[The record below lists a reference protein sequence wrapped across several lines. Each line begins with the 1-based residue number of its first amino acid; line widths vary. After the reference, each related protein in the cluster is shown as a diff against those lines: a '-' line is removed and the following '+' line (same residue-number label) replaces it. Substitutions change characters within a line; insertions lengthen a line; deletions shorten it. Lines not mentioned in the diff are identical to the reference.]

1 MAEIYNQEA
10 IDALVNAGKPIP
22 GQSLTNDPD
31 QRYPWESPP
40 EYTDYKQALNFIANQ
55 LLDKEV
61 YVPLMKGIGAG
72 VPITDI
78 TLQMLQAGFEQG
90 KWNPD
95 LLMMLIEPT
104 VYTLMALAEKA
115 NIQYRINGDEE
126 EDMDEDDE
134 KDIQM
139 MKQKNLQELVS
150 TKVSQESK
158 VPSGVV
164 PREIL
169 QQIDNMKMPE
179 SLLSRKKPQ
188 QQEEESLL
196 ARGEK

>member
-10 IDALVNAGKPIP
+10 VDALVNAGKPIP

-40 EYTDYKQALNFIANQ
+40 EYTDYKQALNFIADQ

-61 YVPLMKGIGAG
+61 YVPMMKGIGAG

-139 MKQKNLQELVS
+139 MKQKNLQELVK

-169 QQIDNMKMPE
+169 QQIDNMEMPQ
-179 SLLSRKKPQ
+179 SLLSKEEPR
-188 QQEEESLL
+188 QEEESLL
-196 ARGEK
+196 ARGER

>member
-40 EYTDYKQALNFIANQ
+40 EYTDYKQALNFIADQ

-61 YVPLMKGIGAG
+61 YVPMMKGIGAG

-78 TLQMLQAGFEQG
+78 TLQMLPAGFEHG

-134 KDIQM
+134 KEIQM
-139 MKQKNLQELVS
+139 MRQKNLQELAN
-150 TKVSQESK
+150 TKVSGESK

-164 PREIL
+164 PREII
-169 QQIDNMKMPE
+169 QQIDNMEMPQ
-179 SLLSRKKPQ
+179 SLLSKEEPR
-188 QQEEESLL
+188 QEEESLL
-196 ARGEK
+196 ARGER

>member
-10 IDALVNAGKPIP
+10 VDALVNAGKPIP

-31 QRYPWESPP
+31 QRYPWENPP
-40 EYTDYKQALNFIANQ
+40 EYTDYKQALNFIADQ

-61 YVPLMKGIGAG
+61 YVPMMKGIGAG

-139 MKQKNLQELVS
+139 MKQKNLQELVK

-169 QQIDNMKMPE
+169 QQIDNMEMPQ
-179 SLLSRKKPQ
+179 SLLSREEPR
-188 QQEEESLL
+188 QEEESLL
-196 ARGEK
+196 ARGER

>member
-31 QRYPWESPP
+31 QRYPWENPP
-40 EYTDYKQALNFIANQ
+40 EYTDYKQALNFIADQ

-61 YVPLMKGIGAG
+61 YVPMMKGIGAG

-126 EDMDEDDE
+126 EDMDDDDE

-139 MKQKNLQELVS
+139 MKQKNLQELVK

-169 QQIDNMKMPE
+169 QQIDNMKMPK
-179 SLLSRKKPQ
+179 SLLSKEEPQ
-188 QQEEESLL
+188 QEEEESLL
-196 ARGEK
+196 ARGER

>member
-10 IDALVNAGKPIP
+10 VDALVNAGKPIP

-31 QRYPWESPP
+31 QRYPWENPP
-40 EYTDYKQALNFIANQ
+40 EYTDYKQALNFIADQ

-139 MKQKNLQELVS
+139 MKQKNLQELVK

-169 QQIDNMKMPE
+169 QQIDNMKMPK
-179 SLLSRKKPQ
+179 SLLSKEEPQ
-188 QQEEESLL
+188 QEEEESLL

>member
-31 QRYPWESPP
+31 QRYPWENPP
-40 EYTDYKQALNFIANQ
+40 EYTDYKQALNFIADQ
-55 LLDKEV
+55 LLDKEI

-134 KDIQM
+134 KEIQM
-139 MKQKNLQELVS
+139 MRQKNLQELVK

-169 QQIDNMKMPE
+169 QQIDNMKMPK
-179 SLLSRKKPQ
+179 SLLSREEPQ
-188 QQEEESLL
+188 QEEEESLL
-196 ARGEK
+196 ARGER

>member
-10 IDALVNAGKPIP
+10 VDALVNAGKPIP

-40 EYTDYKQALNFIANQ
+40 EYTDYKQALNFIADQ

-61 YVPLMKGIGAG
+61 YVPMMKGIGAG

-134 KDIQM
+134 KEIQM
-139 MKQKNLQELVS
+139 MRQKNLQELAN
-150 TKVSQESK
+150 TKVSGESK

-169 QQIDNMKMPE
+169 QQIDNMEMPQ
-179 SLLSRKKPQ
+179 SLLSKEEPR
-188 QQEEESLL
+188 QEEESLL
-196 ARGEK
+196 ARGER

>member
-10 IDALVNAGKPIP
+10 VDALVNAGKPIP

-31 QRYPWESPP
+31 QRYPWENPP
-40 EYTDYKQALNFIANQ
+40 EYTDYKQALNFIADQ
-55 LLDKEV
+55 LLDKEI

-126 EDMDEDDE
+126 EAMDEDDE

-139 MKQKNLQELVS
+139 MKQKNLQELVK

-169 QQIDNMKMPE
+169 QQIDNMKMPK
-179 SLLSRKKPQ
+179 SLLSKEEPQ
-188 QQEEESLL
+188 QEEEESLL
-196 ARGEK
+196 ARGER

>member
-40 EYTDYKQALNFIANQ
+40 EYTDYKQALNFIADQ

-61 YVPLMKGIGAG
+61 YVPMMKGIGAG

-134 KDIQM
+134 KEIQM
-139 MKQKNLQELVS
+139 MRQKNLQELAN
-150 TKVSQESK
+150 TKVSGKSK

-169 QQIDNMKMPE
+169 QQIDNMEMPQ
-179 SLLSRKKPQ
+179 SLLSREEP

-196 ARGEK
+196 ARGER

>member
-40 EYTDYKQALNFIANQ
+40 EYTDYKQALNFIADQ

-61 YVPLMKGIGAG
+61 YVPMMKGIGAG

-126 EDMDEDDE
+126 EDMDDDDE

-139 MKQKNLQELVS
+139 MKQKNLQELVK

-169 QQIDNMKMPE
+169 QQIDNMKMPK
-179 SLLSRKKPQ
+179 SLLSKEEPQ
-188 QQEEESLL
+188 QEEEESLL
-196 ARGEK
+196 ARGER

>member
-10 IDALVNAGKPIP
+10 VDALVNAGKPIP

-40 EYTDYKQALNFIANQ
+40 EYTDYKQALNFIADQ
-55 LLDKEV
+55 LLDKEI

-115 NIQYRINGDEE
+115 NIQYRINGDEQ

-139 MKQKNLQELVS
+139 MKQKNLQELVK

-169 QQIDNMKMPE
+169 QQIDNMKMPK
-179 SLLSRKKPQ
+179 SLLSKEEPQ
-188 QQEEESLL
+188 QEEEESLL
-196 ARGEK
+196 ARGER

>member
-40 EYTDYKQALNFIANQ
+40 EYTDYKQALNFIADQ
-55 LLDKEV
+55 LLDKEI

-139 MKQKNLQELVS
+139 MKQKNLQELVK

-169 QQIDNMKMPE
+169 KQIDNMEMPQ
-179 SLLSRKKPQ
+179 SLLSREEPQ
-188 QQEEESLL
+188 QEEEESLL
-196 ARGEK
+196 ARGER

>member
-31 QRYPWESPP
+31 QRYPWENPP
-40 EYTDYKQALNFIANQ
+40 EYTDYKQALNFIADQ

-61 YVPLMKGIGAG
+61 YVPMMKGIGAG

-139 MKQKNLQELVS
+139 MKQKNLQELVK

-169 QQIDNMKMPE
+169 QQIDNMKMPK
-179 SLLSRKKPQ
+179 SLLSKEEPQ
-188 QQEEESLL
+188 QEEEESLL
-196 ARGEK
+196 ARGER

>member
-10 IDALVNAGKPIP
+10 VDALVNAGKPIP

-40 EYTDYKQALNFIANQ
+40 EYTDYKQALNFIADQ

-61 YVPLMKGIGAG
+61 YVPMMKGIGAG

-139 MKQKNLQELVS
+139 MKQKNLQELVK

-169 QQIDNMKMPE
+169 KQIDNMEMPQ
-179 SLLSRKKPQ
+179 SLLSREEPQ
-188 QQEEESLL
+188 QEEEESLL
-196 ARGEK
+196 ARGER

>member
-10 IDALVNAGKPIP
+10 VDALVNAGKPIP

-31 QRYPWESPP
+31 QRYPWENPP
-40 EYTDYKQALNFIANQ
+40 EYTDYKQALNFIAAQ

-61 YVPLMKGIGAG
+61 YVPMMKGIGAG

-134 KDIQM
+134 KEIQM
-139 MKQKNLQELVS
+139 MRQKNLQELAN
-150 TKVSQESK
+150 TKVSGESK

-169 QQIDNMKMPE
+169 QQIDNMEMPQ
-179 SLLSRKKPQ
+179 SLLSREEPR
-188 QQEEESLL
+188 QEEESLL
-196 ARGEK
+196 ARGER

>member
-10 IDALVNAGKPIP
+10 VDALVNAGKPIP

-40 EYTDYKQALNFIANQ
+40 EYTDYKQALNFIADQ

-61 YVPLMKGIGAG
+61 YVPMMKGIGAG

-134 KDIQM
+134 KEIQM
-139 MKQKNLQELVS
+139 MRQKNLQELAN
-150 TKVSQESK
+150 TKVSGESK

-169 QQIDNMKMPE
+169 QQIDNMEMPQ
-179 SLLSRKKPQ
+179 SLLSREEPR
-188 QQEEESLL
+188 QEEESLL
-196 ARGEK
+196 ARGER

>member
-40 EYTDYKQALNFIANQ
+40 EYTDYKQALNFIADQ
-55 LLDKEV
+55 LLDKEI

-126 EDMDEDDE
+126 EDMDDDDE

-139 MKQKNLQELVS
+139 MKQKNLQELVK

-169 QQIDNMKMPE
+169 QQIDNMKMPK
-179 SLLSRKKPQ
+179 SLLSKEEPQ
-188 QQEEESLL
+188 QEEEESLL
-196 ARGEK
+196 ARGER

>member
-10 IDALVNAGKPIP
+10 VDALVNAGKPIP

-31 QRYPWESPP
+31 QRYPWENPP
-40 EYTDYKQALNFIANQ
+40 EYTDYKQALNFIADQ
-55 LLDKEV
+55 LLDKEI

-139 MKQKNLQELVS
+139 MKQKNLQELVK

-169 QQIDNMKMPE
+169 QQIDNMEMPQ
-179 SLLSRKKPQ
+179 SLLSREEPR
-188 QQEEESLL
+188 QEEESLL
-196 ARGEK
+196 ARGER

>member
-40 EYTDYKQALNFIANQ
+40 EYTDYKQALNFIADQ

-139 MKQKNLQELVS
+139 MKQKNLQELVN

-179 SLLSRKKPQ
+179 SLLSKEKP

-196 ARGEK
+196 ARGER

>member
-10 IDALVNAGKPIP
+10 VDALVNAGKPIP

-31 QRYPWESPP
+31 QRYPWENPP
-40 EYTDYKQALNFIANQ
+40 EYTDYKQALNFIADQ
-55 LLDKEV
+55 LLDKEI

-139 MKQKNLQELVS
+139 MKQKNLQELVK

-169 QQIDNMKMPE
+169 QQIDNMKMPK
-179 SLLSRKKPQ
+179 SLLSKEEPQ
-188 QQEEESLL
+188 QEEEESLL
-196 ARGEK
+196 ARGER

>member
-40 EYTDYKQALNFIANQ
+40 EYTDYKQALNFIADK

-61 YVPLMKGIGAG
+61 YVPMMKGIGAG

-134 KDIQM
+134 KEIQM
-139 MKQKNLQELVS
+139 MRQKNLQELAN
-150 TKVSQESK
+150 TKVSEKSK

-169 QQIDNMKMPE
+169 QQIDNMEMPQ
-179 SLLSRKKPQ
+179 SLLSKEEP

-196 ARGEK
+196 ARGER

>member
-40 EYTDYKQALNFIANQ
+40 EYTDYKQALNFIADQ

-61 YVPLMKGIGAG
+61 YVPMMKGIGAG

-134 KDIQM
+134 KEIQM
-139 MKQKNLQELVS
+139 MRQKNLQELAN
-150 TKVSQESK
+150 TKVSEKSK

-169 QQIDNMKMPE
+169 QQIDNMEMPQ
-179 SLLSRKKPQ
+179 SLLSREEPR
-188 QQEEESLL
+188 QEEESLL
-196 ARGEK
+196 ARGER

>member
-10 IDALVNAGKPIP
+10 VDALVNAGKPIP

-40 EYTDYKQALNFIANQ
+40 EYTDYKQALNFIADQ

-61 YVPLMKGIGAG
+61 YVPMMKGIGAG

-126 EDMDEDDE
+126 EEMDEDDE
-134 KDIQM
+134 KEIQM
-139 MKQKNLQELVS
+139 MRQKNLQELAN
-150 TKVSQESK
+150 TKVSGESK

-169 QQIDNMKMPE
+169 QQIDNMEMPQ
-179 SLLSRKKPQ
+179 SLLSREEP

-196 ARGEK
+196 ARGER

>member
-31 QRYPWESPP
+31 QRYPWENPP
-40 EYTDYKQALNFIANQ
+40 EYTDYKQALNFIADQ
-55 LLDKEV
+55 LLDKEI

-126 EDMDEDDE
+126 EDMDDDDE

-139 MKQKNLQELVS
+139 MKQKNLQELVK

-169 QQIDNMKMPE
+169 QQIDNMKMPK
-179 SLLSRKKPQ
+179 SLLSKEEPQ
-188 QQEEESLL
+188 QEEEESLL
-196 ARGEK
+196 ARGER

>member
-10 IDALVNAGKPIP
+10 VDALVNAGKPIP

-40 EYTDYKQALNFIANQ
+40 EYTDYKQALNFIADQ
-55 LLDKEV
+55 LLDKEI

-104 VYTLMALAEKA
+104 VYTLMALAEKP
-115 NIQYRINGDEE
+115 NIQSRINGDEE
-126 EDMDEDDE
+126 EDMEEDDE

-139 MKQKNLQELVS
+139 MKQKNLQELVK

-169 QQIDNMKMPE
+169 QQIDNMKMPK
-179 SLLSRKKPQ
+179 SLLSKEEPQ
-188 QQEEESLL
+188 QEEEESLL
-196 ARGEK
+196 ARGER

>member
-31 QRYPWESPP
+31 QRYPWENPP
-40 EYTDYKQALNFIANQ
+40 EYTDYKQALNFIADQ
-55 LLDKEV
+55 LLDKEI

-139 MKQKNLQELVS
+139 MKQKNLQELVK

-169 QQIDNMKMPE
+169 QQIDNMEMPQ
-179 SLLSRKKPQ
+179 SLLSREEPR
-188 QQEEESLL
+188 QEEESLL
-196 ARGEK
+196 ARGER

>member
-10 IDALVNAGKPIP
+10 VDALVNAGKPIP

-40 EYTDYKQALNFIANQ
+40 EYTDYKQALNFIADQ

-61 YVPLMKGIGAG
+61 YVPMMKGIGAG

-139 MKQKNLQELVS
+139 MKQKNLQELVK

-169 QQIDNMKMPE
+169 QQIDNMEMPQ
-179 SLLSRKKPQ
+179 SLFSREEPR
-188 QQEEESLL
+188 QEEESLL
-196 ARGEK
+196 ARGER

>member
-10 IDALVNAGKPIP
+10 VDALVNAGKPIP

-31 QRYPWESPP
+31 QRYPWENPP
-40 EYTDYKQALNFIANQ
+40 EYTDYKQALNFIADQ

-61 YVPLMKGIGAG
+61 YVPMMKGIGAG

-134 KDIQM
+134 KEIQM
-139 MKQKNLQELVS
+139 MRQKNLQELAN
-150 TKVSQESK
+150 TKVSGESK

-169 QQIDNMKMPE
+169 QQIDNMKMPK
-179 SLLSRKKPQ
+179 SLLSKEEPQ
-188 QQEEESLL
+188 QEEEESLL
-196 ARGEK
+196 ARGER

>member
-10 IDALVNAGKPIP
+10 VDALVNAGKPIP

-40 EYTDYKQALNFIANQ
+40 EYTDYKQALNFIADQ

-61 YVPLMKGIGAG
+61 YVPMMKGIGAG

-115 NIQYRINGDEE
+115 NIQYRINGDQE

-139 MKQKNLQELVS
+139 MKQKNLQELVK

-169 QQIDNMKMPE
+169 KQIDNMEMPQ
-179 SLLSRKKPQ
+179 SLLSREEPQ
-188 QQEEESLL
+188 QEEEESLL
-196 ARGEK
+196 ARGER